1 MVGKAWLLLGLSW
14 IAGLPLWAAPAAT
27 PMHVI
32 VTVINKHADPG
43 QPVPNVRVTIDFVDG
58 SQKITEARDRT
69 NSQGQTELIIS
80 PEAQQRGD
88 LHIEITDAPN
98 LVIFQPGEG
107 ILTDVHPTLTIV
119 LLPKGSPALLQPA
132 QIEAMLNRLSRL
144 SIQNQQLQVSL
155 TKAEHQKPDFDQLL
169 HNWAST
175 NGLPYDQVD
184 QQMRAWA
191 NDVLEHRQEASLSK
205 QAEAELALRHFENA
219 AKLFQGAALTS
230 KLALHREQESYLV
243 GRREA
248 LRSLFK
254 ESTQGA
260 DAFQLAH
267 QYHQATQI
275 MDDAV
280 TEAAAEHQH
289 FPEDAA
295 LRHIWL
301 RTVRYTSL
309 VRTQEGEKLLSQDPP
324 SENAAP
330 LFLKA
335 IDDCKGVLAQTDK
348 SAEPEQ
354 WASVQFVIG
363 SAELY
368 LGVHVPN
375 YKDATEFRSQAIA
388 SIRAALDASNKDK
401 DPKTWATYVI
411 YYALTSATANMTSY
425 QDGHLP
431 ADQAVQ
437 SLSQCVDE
445 LRSVLVVRSRAE
457 NPMEWG
463 QAQMV
468 IGNLLT
474 LEAMIIPGQH
484 ATEFLAQAETS
495 TRAATE
501 VFTRADHPDEWSM
514 AEKSLGSVLFAR
526 SINAS
531 GNQAHDLALQG
542 AAAIQASLQASAT
555 RDDPLD
561 WASAQ
566 HNLAI
571 LLSTKSNEF
580 SGDQAIDLMAQA
592 IVASRFELQVITK
605 ASLPLRWAET
615 QYELG
620 SGLTRI
626 ADLYNSQGQASQYA
640 DYRSQAAAAFRAA
653 LEVFNRQNNA
663 NRWAHTQWAL
673 GNILFAQSQADPA
686 NPSTDLLAQSA
697 NALSGALEVITWK
710 TSPQDW
716 GSIQNTL
723 GHIRAA
729 QGLHSSG
736 PQAKDFFTQSA
747 EALTAALQIVPKNA
761 ETLSLLSSLYHDYL
775 LDFPKAYDY
784 AARAEVAAPA
794 DSNKLNLAE
803 AALTTSNFSSCIDLV
818 NSVNPVQLDP
828 RLTHGRLMLLLACQ
842 WGAGQRAAASQTA
855 DALAASAST
864 LAKQQGWSTSGDRVY
879 LSSALEFSANRSA
892 WIKLFQSL
900 EQGDGPSLAEASH
913 TLQRVPA
920 N

>member
-14 IAGLPLWAAPAAT
+14 IAGLPLSAAPAAT

-43 QPVPNVRVTIDFVDG
+43 QPVPGIRVTIDFVDG

-88 LHIEITDAPN
+88 LHIEISDAPD

-169 HNWAST
+169 HNWATT

-184 QQMRAWA
+184 QRMRAWA
-191 NDVLEHRQEASLSK
+191 NDILDHREEASLTR
-205 QAEAELALRHFENA
+205 QAEAELALRNFENA
-219 AKLFQGAALTS
+219 AKLFQGAAFTS
-230 KLALHREQESYLV
+230 KLALHREQESYLI

-248 LRSLFK
+248 LRALFK

-260 DAFQLAH
+260 DAFQLAR
-267 QYHQATQI
+267 QFHQATQI

-280 TEAAAEHQH
+280 KEAAAEHQR

-295 LRHIWL
+295 LRHIWF

-330 LFLKA
+330 LFLKV
-335 IDDCKGVLAQTDK
+335 IDDCKSMLAQIDK
-348 SAEPEQ
+348 AAEPEQ

-363 SAELY
+363 SAALY
-368 LGVHVPN
+368 LGVQVPN
-375 YKDATEFRSQAIA
+375 YKDAIELRSQAIA
-388 SIRAALDASNKDK
+388 SVRAALDATDKDK
-401 DPKTWATYVI
+401 DPKTWARYVV
-411 YYALTSATANMTSY
+411 YYGLTSGTANMHSY
-425 QDGHLP
+425 QEGHMS
-431 ADQAVQ
+431 ADQVSQ
-437 SLSQCVDE
+437 SLSQSVDE
-445 LRSVLVVRSRAE
+445 LRSVLVVRSRSE

-468 IGNLLT
+468 IGDMLS
-474 LEAMIIPGQH
+474 LEAMITPGQRGD
-484 ATEFLAQAETS
+484 EFLAQAEAS
-495 TRAATE
+495 ARAAIE
-501 VFTRADHPDEWSM
+501 VFPKADHPAEWAM
-514 AEKSLGSVLFAR
+514 AERSLGSVLFAR
-526 SINAS
+526 SLNAP

-542 AAAIQASLQASAT
+542 AAAVQASLQASAKQ
-555 RDDPLD
+555 DDPLD
-561 WASAQ
+561 WAAAQ
-566 HNLAI
+566 HNLAV
-571 LLSTKSNEF
+571 LLRTKSNEF
-580 SGDQAIDLMAQA
+580 SGAQAIDLMTQA
-592 IVASRFELQVITK
+592 IVALRFELQAISK
-605 ASLPLRWAET
+605 ASLPLRWAGI
-615 QYELG
+615 QYDLG
-620 SGLTRI
+620 SGLARI

-640 DYRSQAAAAFRAA
+640 DYRSQAATAYRAA
-653 LEVFNRQNNA
+653 LEVFNRQNNPD
-663 NRWAHTQWAL
+663 RWAHTQWAL

-686 NPSTDLLAQSA
+686 NPSTDLLAQSV
-697 NALSGALEVITWK
+697 NALSGSLEVITQK

-716 GSIQNTL
+716 GSIQVTL
-723 GHIRAA
+723 GQIRAA

-736 PQAKDFFTQSA
+736 QQAKEFFTQSA
-747 EALTAALQIVPKNA
+747 EALTAALQVAPKNA
-761 ETLSLLSSLYHDYL
+761 ITLSFLSSLYHDLL

-784 AARAEVAAPA
+784 ATRAEAADPN

-803 AALTTSNFSSCIDLV
+803 AALTASHFSTCIDLV
-818 NSVNPVQLDP
+818 NSVNQAKLDP
-828 RLTHGRLMLLLACQ
+828 HFTHGRLMLLLACQ
-842 WGAGQRAAASQTA
+842 WGAGQHAAASQTA

-864 LAKQQGWSTSGDRVY
+864 LTKQDWSTSGDRAY
-879 LSSALEFSANRSA
+879 LAAAPEFSDNRTA

-900 EQGDGPSLAEASH
+900 EQGDGPSLADAAH
-913 TLQRVPA
+913 TIHQGA
-920 N
+920 GN